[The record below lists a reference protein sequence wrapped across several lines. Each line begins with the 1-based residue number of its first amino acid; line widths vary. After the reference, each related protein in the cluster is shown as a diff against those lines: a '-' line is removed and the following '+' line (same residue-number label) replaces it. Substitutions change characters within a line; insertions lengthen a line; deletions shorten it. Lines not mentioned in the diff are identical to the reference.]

1 MKPLH
6 KILSEN
12 PDDSLA
18 ELTVKM
24 RADLEDADEFGA
36 ADLVTTLDEYITD
49 VTKFTIS
56 LVLDVAEQVG
66 ALPEGRK
73 QAEDEADAAVVYLKT
88 MAVYKAAEAK
98 EEVGE

>member
-18 ELTVKM
+18 DLAVKM
-24 RADLEDADEFGA
+24 RTELEEVEPFTA
-36 ADLVTTLDEYITD
+36 ADLMSTLDEYITD

-98 EEVGE
+98 AEVGE